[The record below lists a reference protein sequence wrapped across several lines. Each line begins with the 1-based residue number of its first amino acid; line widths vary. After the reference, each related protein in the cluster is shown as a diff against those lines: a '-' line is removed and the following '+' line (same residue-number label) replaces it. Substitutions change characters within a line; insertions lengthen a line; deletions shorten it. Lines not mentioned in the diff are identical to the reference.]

1 MLPKNRFAALE
12 EEDVQEL
19 EAQIQGVDLDG
30 KGKWVGTAEIV
41 VDSAA
46 DESVCPWEWAKA
58 FKTLEVAEERKM
70 KLRNAGGGRINHY
83 GEKMVNFTAGDQD
96 SLIGMKFQVC
106 DVQRP
111 LAAVW
116 RMVEQGNV
124 VRFGPKASDN
134 YIYNAD
140 RDEKIMLRRK
150 GRSFVLD
157 AEMVKLGGKAS

>member
-1 MLPKNRFAALE
+1 M
-12 EEDVQEL
+12 
-19 EAQIQGVDLDG
+19 
-30 KGKWVGTAEIV
+30 
-41 VDSAA
+41 S
-46 DESVCPWEWAKA
+46 
-58 FKTLEVAEERKM
+58 
-70 KLRNAGGGRINHY
+70 
-83 GEKMVNFTAGDQD
+83 
-96 SLIGMKFQVC
+96 MKFQVC

-124 VRFGPKASDN
+124 VQFGPKVSDN

-157 AEMVKLGGKAS
+157 AEMVHLGAMAPSVFSGQGN